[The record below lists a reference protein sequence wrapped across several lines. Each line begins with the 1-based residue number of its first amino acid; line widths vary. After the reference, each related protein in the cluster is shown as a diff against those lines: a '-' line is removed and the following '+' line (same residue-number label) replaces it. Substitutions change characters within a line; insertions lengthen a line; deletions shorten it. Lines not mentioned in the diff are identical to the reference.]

1 MMVQGSWDAIVPSY
15 GDLPIYIPPLKAFLS
30 FGSFVLFKPLNAPE
44 ASVGRLVHRDDT
56 QKKIVVSLFDK
67 LSAMVEME
75 KTVPRLSNET
85 IQGVV
90 EIVCTRKLLT
100 ISVEEI
106 QNIAFIFSMET
117 IEQHGIILN
126 GIFNGYMIRF

>member
-1 MMVQGSWDAIVPSY
+1 MMMQGSWDAIVPSY

-44 ASVGRLVHRDDT
+44 ASVGQLVHRDDT

-85 IQGVV
+85 VQGVV
-90 EIVCTRKLLT
+90 EIVCTRKIVDNLSRRDT
-100 ISVEEI
+100 EYCIH
-106 QNIAFIFSMET
+106 FFSGNDRKPWHNSQWT
-117 IEQHGIILN
+117 
-126 GIFNGYMIRF
+126 F